1 MMSETVKY
9 GQGSKMRSGDLLNQK
24 RSRDYGIEIGNLKT
38 GKLNAITDVAGVTVG
53 HVTLSKDDMQTG
65 VTAIIPHAGDLFH
78 EKLIASSH
86 VINGFGKAIGTIQL
100 AELGTLETPI
110 VLTNTLNVGTA
121 ANAVI
126 DYMLEK
132 NPDIG
137 STTGTVNPVIGE
149 CNDMFLNDVRARF
162 VKETDVRKALNETS
176 MEFEEG
182 AVGAGRGMLCYSL
195 KGGIGSAS
203 RVITAANAE
212 YTIGVLV
219 LSNFGMLS
227 DLTIDGNPIGK
238 ELKKKILQSLEEQ
251 DKGSVMIVVATD
263 LPVSERQLNRLL
275 KRSVTGLSRTGSI
288 ITNGSGEIV
297 LGFSTATKIPH
308 VKPEQCLT
316 IETIHEEDI
325 DQAFRAVGEATEEAV
340 LNSLITA
347 EAVVGRD
354 GNNRPT
360 LKNLLEKYNITF
372 TKS

>member
-1 MMSETVKY
+1 MIRSE
-9 GQGSKMRSGDLLNQK
+9 LLHNQK
-24 RSRDYGIEIGNLKT
+24 RIRDYGVEIGYIKT

-53 HVTLSKDDMQTG
+53 HVTLSNGNMQTG
-65 VTAIIPHAGDLFH
+65 VTAILPHAGDIFH
-78 EKLIASSH
+78 NKLIASSH
-86 VINGFGKAIGTIQL
+86 VINGFGKTMGTIQL

-137 STTGTVNPVIGE
+137 STTGTVNPVVGE
-149 CNDMFLNDVRARF
+149 CNDMFLNDVRGRF
-162 VKETDVRKALNETS
+162 VQEQHVRQALENCAV
-176 MEFEEG
+176 EFEEG

-203 RVITAANAE
+203 RIVKLE
-212 YTIGVLV
+212 HRDYTMGVLV

-227 DLTIDGNPIGK
+227 DLTVSSNPIGK
-238 ELKKKILQSLEEQ
+238 ALKEKILQSHKEE
-251 DKGSVMIVVATD
+251 DKGSVMIIVATD
-263 LPVSERQLNRLL
+263 LPLSERQLNRIL

-297 LGFSTATKIPH
+297 LGFSTANKIPH
-308 VKPEQCLT
+308 AKTQQYLT
-316 IETIHEEDI
+316 IDTIHEEDM
-325 DQAFRAVGEATEEAV
+325 DEAFRAVGEATEEAV

-347 EAVVGRD
+347 EAVIGRD
-354 GNNRPT
+354 GNERPA
-360 LKNLLEKYNITF
+360 LKELLEKFNLTL
-372 TKS
+372 